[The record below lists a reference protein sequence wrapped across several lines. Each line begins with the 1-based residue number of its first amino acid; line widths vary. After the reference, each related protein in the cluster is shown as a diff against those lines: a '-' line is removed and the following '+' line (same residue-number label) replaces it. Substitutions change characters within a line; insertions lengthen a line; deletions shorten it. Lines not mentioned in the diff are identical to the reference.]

1 MQNHQTRIRLSN
13 NVGIPC
19 LGFGTW
25 KTPAEQATASVLHA
39 LEAGYRHIDTATAY
53 NNEAAV
59 GTAIASSRIPR
70 EEIFLTSK
78 LWNPHQGYQSTLDAF
93 ERSLERLQTAYLD
106 LYLIHWPHDR
116 KYFDNWQEMN
126 RETWRAFEKLYRDGR
141 IKAIGVSN
149 FMIEHLEI
157 LKNHAKIMP
166 MVNQVQ
172 LHPQHPQEEM
182 VDYCK
187 EHQIVPEAWSPLIQG
202 QAFKRELLKEMAAK
216 YDRTVAQICIR
227 WIMQKGVIPLPKAS
241 SMERITGNAD
251 VFDFEI
257 GEDDMEKIATLRT
270 YGMIGEEP
278 SIPRTR
284 QVVGF

>member
-1 MQNHQTRIRLSN
+1 MQNHQTRIRLLN

-59 GTAIASSRIPR
+59 GTAIASSGIPR

-149 FMIEHLEI
+149 FRPHHLENLLDGCEI
-157 LKNHAKIMP
+157 AP
-166 MVNQVQ
+166 MVDQVEV
-172 LHPQHPQEEM
+172 HPGMPQDEILAF
-182 VDYCK
+182 CK
-187 EHQIVPEAWSPLIQG
+187 EHQIVVEGWSPLATGKIFSVPTMQ
-202 QAFKRELLKEMAAK
+202 EMAQK
-216 YDRTVAQICIR
+216 YGKTVAQLCLRWCIQR
-227 WIMQKGVIPLPKAS
+227 SVIPLPKS
-241 SMERITGNAD
+241 VTPSRIVENTQI
-251 VFDFEI
+251 FDFQLEQ
-257 GEDDMEKIATLRT
+257 DDVDRISGLTECGWSGLDPNNLI
-270 YGMIGEEP
+270 Y
-278 SIPRTR
+278 
-284 QVVGF
+284 